1 MTTQPLHEESA
12 SRTAGRSMAQ
22 ILHDA
27 IALAELQFRLVSL
40 DFRRAQAG
48 LIGPAI
54 VLGLGFVIAACVVP
68 IALIGIA
75 LLIETYGHTSLL
87 AAFWWTTL
95 AAIIVSLALCAAAV
109 AWFRKGARLFEASKT
124 EWSEN
129 IRWLKEVLRRASR
142 NGGRSPANGDHRRG
156 AEQPGPG
163 VRPF

>member
-1 MTTQPLHEESA
+1 MTTQPQQEESP
-12 SRTAGRSMAQ
+12 SRSAGRSMAQ

-27 IALAELQFRLVSL
+27 IALAELQSRLVAL
-40 DFRRAQAG
+40 DLGRAQRA

-54 VLGLGFVIAACVVP
+54 VLGLGLAIAACAVP
-68 IALIGIA
+68 IALIGVA

-109 AWFRKGARLFEASKT
+109 ARFRKGARFFEASRI

-142 NGGRSPANGDHRRG
+142 TSGQSPTNGDHRRG
-156 AEQPGPG
+156 PEQPGPS